1 MALRPKYW
9 QRLTR
14 TSFAIGVLLIL
25 FAPIAP
31 APSSQAVLK
40 NSPKALVDQAWQI
53 VQNNYVDRSFNHQ
66 DWTAVRS
73 RFLAPTYTSTA
84 AAYSAIETMMG
95 SLGDP
100 YTRFLTPEALKDL
113 TQNVSGDFVGVGLT
127 VSLDPN
133 TREWVVEKAFTE
145 SPAAIAGLKPQ
156 DIVVSLNGKPTPS
169 IDPAK
174 AGPYLVGAVGSK
186 ISVQVRRGKENL
198 SYTLVREHINL
209 NPLTYQTT
217 ASKAGKIGYIR
228 LPIFTTKSSDSMQ
241 AAIKTLE
248 SQQVAGYL
256 LDLRGNPG
264 GVLDAGIAI
273 ARMWL
278 SGGTILS
285 VQERDTP
292 QETVKANS
300 AALTNKPLVILVDH
314 QSASASEVLS
324 AALQDNK
331 RAVLVGTTTFGKGLV
346 QSFEPLNDSSGVL
359 VTIAK
364 YFTPKGQNIHKIGI
378 KPNIAVE
385 ATVEQPSVS
394 EGDRQYQ
401 TALETLSQTIRQLS
415 VSAPSK

>member
-1 MALRPKYW
+1 M
-9 QRLTR
+9 
-14 TSFAIGVLLIL
+14 GVLLLLI
-25 FAPIAP
+25 APIATI
-31 APSSQAVLK
+31 APSQAVLK
-40 NSPKALVDQAWQI
+40 DSPKALVDQAWQI
-53 VQNNYVDRSFNHQ
+53 VQHNYVDRSFNKQ

-73 RFLAPTYTSTA
+73 RFLQPTYTSTA
-84 AAYSAIETMMG
+84 AAYSAIETMMS

-127 VSLDPN
+127 VSLDPT

-145 SPAAIAGLKPQ
+145 SPAAIAGLRPQ
-156 DIVVSLNGKPTPS
+156 DVVVSLNGKTTPS

-186 ISVQVRRGKENL
+186 IAVQVRRGKENL

-209 NPLTYQTT
+209 NPLTYQTIP
-217 ASKAGKIGYIR
+217 SKAGKIGYIR

-248 SQQVAGYL
+248 SQQVTGYL

-273 ARMWL
+273 SRMWL
-278 SGGTILS
+278 SQGTILS
-285 VQERDTP
+285 VQERDNP

-300 AALTNKPLVILVDH
+300 AALTTKPLVVLIDH

-346 QSFEPLNDSSGVL
+346 QSFEPLNDNSGVL

-364 YFTPKGQNIHKIGI
+364 YFTPNGQNIHKIGI
-378 KPNIAVE
+378 KPNVAVE

-401 TALETLSQTIRQLS
+401 TALETLSQTIQRS
-415 VSAPSK
+415 GSAPSK

>member
-1 MALRPKYW
+1 MALRPRPWK
-9 QRLTR
+9 RLSR
-14 TSFAIGVLLIL
+14 IRLAMGVLFLV
-25 FAPIAP
+25 IAP
-31 APSSQAVLK
+31 FSPSQAVLK
-40 NSPKALVDQAWQI
+40 DSPKALVDQAWQI
-53 VQNNYVDRSFNHQ
+53 VQYNYVDRSFNKQ

-73 RFLAPTYTSTA
+73 RLLQPDYPSTA

-127 VSLDPN
+127 VSLDPI

-156 DIVVSLNGKPTPS
+156 DVVVSLNGRPTPT
-169 IDPAK
+169 IDPSK
-174 AGPYLVGAVGSK
+174 AGPYLVGSVGSK

-209 NPLTYQTT
+209 NPLTYQTIP
-217 ASKAGKIGYIR
+217 SKVGKIGYIR
-228 LPIFTTKSSDSMQ
+228 LPIFTTKSSDTMQ
-241 AAIKTLE
+241 AAIKALE

-278 SGGTILS
+278 SQGAILS
-285 VQERDTP
+285 VQERDNP
-292 QETVKANS
+292 RQTVNANGG
-300 AALTNKPLVILVDH
+300 ALTQKPLVVLVDH

-331 RAVLVGTTTFGKGLV
+331 RALLVGTTTFGKGLV
-346 QSFEPLNDSSGVL
+346 QSFEPLNDNSGVL

-364 YFTPKGQNIHKIGI
+364 YFTPKGQNIHKVGI
-378 KPNIAVE
+378 TPNIAVE

-401 TALETLSQTIRQLS
+401 TALATLSQTIQR
-415 VSAPSK
+415 SAFVPQK